1 MNQQIPKELRSI
13 IDGEET
19 DFIIKSRRNHPKKK
33 AFGILFF
40 SLFWLAFVS
49 IFVVAFFGPLF
60 TGNEVNFTSNGTP
73 VTASIDD
80 WGELLFPGLIIGLFA
95 VIGLVMLIW
104 ALIMFFQKGAFFVG
118 TETRLIK
125 YRNGKTTSTDWE
137 QFSGNIQMKSKGIKG
152 NLSLE
157 LRTGKMQSRKNGP
170 SRFVPD
176 IIHIAEV
183 KDVLSIEKKCR
194 IRIKENDPTP
204 AIKS

>member
-1 MNQQIPKELRSI
+1 
-13 IDGEET
+13 
-19 DFIIKSRRNHPKKK
+19 
-33 AFGILFF
+33 
-40 SLFWLAFVS
+40 
-49 IFVVAFFGPLF
+49 
-60 TGNEVNFTSNGTP
+60 
-73 VTASIDD
+73 
-80 WGELLFPGLIIGLFA
+80 
-95 VIGLVMLIW
+95 
-104 ALIMFFQKGAFFVG
+104 
-118 TETRLIK
+118 
-125 YRNGKTTSTDWE
+125 
-137 QFSGNIQMKSKGIKG
+137 MKSKGIKG

>member
-104 ALIMFFQKGAFFVG
+104 
-118 TETRLIK
+118 K
-125 YRNGKTTSTDWE
+125 YSN
-137 QFSGNIQMKSKGIKG
+137 
-152 NLSLE
+152 
-157 LRTGKMQSRKNGP
+157 
-170 SRFVPD
+170 
-176 IIHIAEV
+176 
-183 KDVLSIEKKCR
+183 EK
-194 IRIKENDPTP
+194 
-204 AIKS
+204 